1 MKEFAKH
8 IITTKKGYANLF
20 FLGQAGFIL
29 RSKTG
34 KLLGIDLYLSDCVEK
49 LEGHIGFKRLQP
61 KLLEASDLKYD
72 YLIATHPHYDHLD
85 VDSAQELI
93 FNCYR
98 NFYAS
103 VNCEQ
108 EIKSIGIGA
117 SIIKYVKPGDSFADE
132 NFTIDII
139 KCDHGTSAPDAF
151 GCIVETAGKRIVFVG
166 DTCLRTDWKDEYLK
180 KGPIDILVAPINGAY
195 GNLSETDCA
204 QLSKM
209 LSPRLTIPCHFG
221 MFASHGGNPEK
232 FMSEMKKICP
242 NNKYTLMAM
251 GDYITL

>member
-8 IITTKKGYANLF
+8 IITTKKGFANLF
-20 FLGQAGFIL
+20 FVGQAGFIL

-117 SIIKYVKPGDSFADE
+117 SISKTNILNNLIAISSVKESKSP
-132 NFTIDII
+132 NII
-139 KCDHGTSAPDAF
+139 IPTTVD
-151 GCIVETAGKRIVFVG
+151 
-166 DTCLRTDWKDEYLK
+166 K
-180 KGPIDILVAPINGAY
+180 K
-195 GNLSETDCA
+195 NLYS
-204 QLSKM
+204 
-209 LSPRLTIPCHFG
+209 
-221 MFASHGGNPEK
+221 
-232 FMSEMKKICP
+232 
-242 NNKYTLMAM
+242 
-251 GDYITL
+251 